1 MMEGF
6 FRFTFLYIIKLY
18 NDTIYNSIT
27 SFYFQT
33 HLCRI
38 ISQRNR
44 SYRHYKKNGKSRG
57 ASTEKLDSKR
67 LRVEMKNINVTKK
80 GILHEE
86 DFKSMLIQLRAE
98 YAKAVPDRQFIVELL
113 EKTRNNRA
121 IWNKEKL
128 ERVLYDIIERVPCL
142 NTDIYVSYHLLGVKI
157 YT

>member
-1 MMEGF
+1 MTEGF
-6 FRFTFLYIIKLY
+6 FRFTFFYIIKLY

-33 HLCRI
+33 QLCRI

-44 SYRHYKKNGKSRG
+44 SYRQYKKNGKSRG

-80 GILHEE
+80 GLLPEE
-86 DFKSMLIQLRAE
+86 DFESMLIQLRAK
-98 YAKAVPDRQFIVELL
+98 YAKAVPNKQFIVELL

-121 IWNKEKL
+121 VWNKEK
-128 ERVLYDIIERVPCL
+128 P
-142 NTDIYVSYHLLGVKI
+142 
-157 YT
+157 